1 MATSAKGKPIGFTEL
16 ILRDGH
22 QSVLATRMRT
32 EDMLPVC
39 KDLDAAGF
47 WSLEAWGG
55 ATFDACVR
63 FLREDPW
70 ERLQKL
76 RRALPNTRLQMLLRG
91 RNLLGYRPY
100 ARDIVELFAQKAADN
115 GMDVFRI
122 FDAMNDFDNMKDAI
136 TAVKKAGKHAQGTV
150 CYTTS
155 PVHNTEV
162 FVQLAAQLA
171 DAGCDSIAIK
181 DMAGIMTPAACGEL
195 VAAIKQRAKLP
206 VHVHSH
212 ATSGLAPFC
221 LLRAAEAGADVID
234 TVISPFAGGA
244 SHPPTETMHALLQE
258 NGFRTNLTDKHL
270 QTAADYFRYIRP
282 KYWQFESAY
291 TGTDPRV
298 LEHHVPGG
306 MISNLSNQLRDQN
319 ALDKMDEVLAEIPK
333 VRADLGYPPLVT
345 PTSQIVG
352 AQAVLN
358 VIAGRRYK
366 MVSNEVKNYF
376 RGHYGKIPGEI
387 SPRAKKHAIGDETP
401 QPFQPP
407 DSELERMRADSAQT
421 AQSDEDV
428 LTFAM
433 FPDVGATFLQERAAG
448 QLQPP
453 PLAVKGE
460 ATEQSAPSE
469 FKVAV
474 HGETYHIS
482 LTGMGHKDAK
492 QRPVYLTIDGM
503 PEEVLLE
510 TVSETGDGDSP
521 AARREVG
528 RRPPPTKPG
537 HITSSMPATV
547 IAVHVSPG
555 GKVQKGDSLLVV
567 EAMKME
573 TEIQSPLDGVVLSV
587 LAEKGDQVTPDEVL
601 VEIDPSADAARES

>member
-1 MATSAKGKPIGFTEL
+1 MKRGKTIGFTEL
-16 ILRDGH
+16 VLRDGH
-22 QSVLATRMRT
+22 QSMLATRMRT
-32 EDMLPVC
+32 EDMLPIC
-39 KDLDAAGF
+39 GELDAAGF

-70 ERLQKL
+70 ERLRRL
-76 RRALPNTRLQMLLRG
+76 RRALPGTRLQMLLRG

-100 ARDIVELFAQKAADN
+100 ARDVVELFVRKAADN

-122 FDAMNDFDNMKDAI
+122 FDAMNDFDNMADAVA
-136 TAVKKAGKHAQGTV
+136 AVKKAGKHAQGTV
-150 CYTTS
+150 CYTAS
-155 PVHNTEV
+155 PVHSAAG
-162 FVQLAAQLA
+162 FVALAERLA
-171 DAGCDSIAIK
+171 EAGCDSVAVK
-181 DMAGIMTPAACGEL
+181 DMAGIMTPAACGDL
-195 VAAIKQRAKLP
+195 VAAIKERTNLP

-212 ATSGLAPFC
+212 STSGLAPFC
-221 LLRAAEAGADVID
+221 LLRAAEAGADVVD

-244 SHPPTETMHALLQE
+244 SHPPTETMHSLLRE
-258 NGFRTNLTDKHL
+258 NGFRAGLAEKHL
-270 QTAADYFRYIRP
+270 RTVADYFRYIRP
-282 KYWQFESAY
+282 KYWQFESEH
-291 TGTDPRV
+291 TGFDPRV

-306 MISNLSNQLRDQN
+306 MISNLGGQLREQN
-319 ALDKMDEVLAEIPK
+319 MPDKMDDVLAEIPK

-358 VIAGRRYK
+358 VVAGRRYK
-366 MVSNEVKNYF
+366 IVSNEVKNYF
-376 RGHYGKIPGEI
+376 RGHYGKIPGAV
-387 SPRAKKHAIGDETP
+387 SAKVRRLAVGDE
-401 QPFQPP
+401 PP
-407 DSELERMRADSAQT
+407 APYSPPENELERIRADSAPA

-433 FPDVGATFLQERAAG
+433 FPDLGAIFLQERAAG
-448 QLQPP
+448 QLRPP
-453 PLAVKGE
+453 PLAARGAGGGAGGGE
-460 ATEQSAPSE
+460 PSPSE
-469 FKVAV
+469 FRLAV
-474 HGETYHIS
+474 HGETYHIA
-482 LTGMGHKDAK
+482 LTGMGHKNAG

-510 TVSETGDGDSP
+510 TLAAADEGG
-521 AARREVG
+521 AGARREVG

-547 IAVHVSPG
+547 TAVHAVPG
-555 GKVQKGDSLLVV
+555 ETVRKGAPLLVV

-587 LAEKGDQVTPDEVL
+587 LAEKGDRVTPDEVL
-601 VEIDPSADAARES
+601 VEIEPAAE